1 MPSRQGSPTGAGLNW
16 EALGAI
22 GEVVGA
28 GGVIATLVYLAY
40 QIRQNTEQLE
50 QSILS
55 ARASAVNASQ
65 VTLREN
71 RQSIFEDAEMAEIFL
86 RGNRSPETL
95 SELEAL
101 RYRLLMQNVTEA
113 MLEIFSQ
120 TAVTNFSPETW
131 ETQGRTLVLRVMGT
145 PGGHWFWQ
153 TYSDNYPA
161 AFRRAVEDLIGPYS
175 D

>member
-1 MPSRQGSPTGAGLNW
+1 MNW
-16 EALGAI
+16 QAVGAI
-22 GEVVGA
+22 SEAVGA
-28 GGVIATLVYLAY
+28 VGVIATLVYLAY

-55 ARASAVNASQ
+55 ARVSAVNASQ

-86 RGNRSPETL
+86 RGNRSPESLT
-95 SELEAL
+95 EVEAL

-120 TAVTNFSPETW
+120 TATTNFSPETW

-145 PGGHWFWQ
+145 PGGNWFWEK
-153 TYSDNYPA
+153 YSDNYPEE
-161 AFRRAVEDLIGPYS
+161 FRRAIDELIASPS
-175 D
+175 T

>member
-1 MPSRQGSPTGAGLNW
+1 MNW

-28 GGVIATLVYLAY
+28 VGVIATLVYLAY
-40 QIRQNTEQLE
+40 QIRQNTIQLE
-50 QSILS
+50 QTILS

-71 RQSIFEDAEMAEIFL
+71 RQSIFEDAEMAGIFL
-86 RGNRSPETL
+86 RGNQSPDSL
-95 SELEAL
+95 SEIEQL

-120 TAVTNFSPETW
+120 TAITNFSPETW
-131 ETQGRTLVLRVMGT
+131 ESQGATLVLRVLDT
-145 PGGHWFWQ
+145 PGGHWFWE
-153 TYSDNYPA
+153 TYSDNYPTE
-161 AFRRAVEDLIGPYS
+161 FRQAVDDLIGLHPG
-175 D
+175 

>member
-1 MPSRQGSPTGAGLNW
+1 MNW

-22 GEVVGA
+22 GEIVGA
-28 GGVIATLVYLAY
+28 VGVIATLVYLAY
-40 QIRQNTEQLE
+40 QIRQNTIQLE

-71 RQSIFEDAEMAEIFL
+71 RQSIFEDAEMAEIFF
-86 RGNRSPETL
+86 RGNNCPETL
-95 SELEAL
+95 NEIEQL

-120 TAVTNFSPETW
+120 TAITNFSPETW
-131 ETQGRTLVLRVMGT
+131 ESQGRTLVLRVMGT
-145 PGGHWFWQ
+145 PGGHWFWRAF
-153 TYSDNYPA
+153 SDNYPE
-161 AFRRAVEDLIGPYS
+161 AFRQAVDELIGEHAE
-175 D
+175 

>member
-1 MPSRQGSPTGAGLNW
+1 MNW

-22 GEVVGA
+22 GELVGA
-28 GGVIATLVYLAY
+28 VGVVATLVYLAY
-40 QIRQNTEQLE
+40 QIRQNTVQLE

-71 RQSIFEDAEMAEIFL
+71 RQSIFEDAEIADIFI
-86 RGNRSPETL
+86 RGNRSPRSL
-95 SELEAL
+95 SEVEQL

-120 TAVTNFSPETW
+120 TATTNFSPETW

-145 PGGHWFWQ
+145 PGGHWFWE

-161 AFRRAVEDLIGPYS
+161 EFRRAVDELIGS
-175 D
+175 GQ